1 MFEVKARALTPA
13 GQPVVPVVGVA
24 AVQGAAFAHA
34 VFSAQAEGAVVV
46 VLRSKGDTERVAATG
61 ASRIVVPEVTWGWTT
76 PQTVLIQDPE
86 APAQIVYSS
95 GTTGTPKGIVL
106 THGNLAASTDRLI
119 EAMAMDHDIREYIG
133 VPVQYSFGLGRARA
147 IARVGGSYFV
157 PEHGFDPSEIAMML
171 RDGSINAISAVP
183 TLWRVLLANRDVI
196 GDAGSKVRWI
206 EIGSQAMSVA
216 EKTAMKTLFPE
227 AKIVQHY
234 GLTEASR
241 TTFLHI
247 DSATEA
253 QLASVGQPMPGVE
266 VSIDGESRIRIR
278 GPHVASGYLRDG
290 KFDPLADADGWFVTD
305 DIGRIEQGWLYFDNR
320 ADDQINSGG
329 IKLHPDAI
337 EAGIAEALPG
347 GAAAH
352 IAVARADDPMRGDAI
367 VVAYETGFG
376 LTQDAVRR
384 AANTVVEGYGLHAG
398 GALHIL
404 PVDELP
410 RTETGKVLRRNIGT
424 MIQPDAGSDRSL
436 LEERL
441 VNVWRRVLG
450 VARVGKDDNF
460 FDLGGDPL
468 IGHALIDEMVALGIS
483 RPAAASALD
492 GMSIAEII
500 AADTGATGPEGD
512 ARSQS
517 EARLLALWT
526 EALGRGDIDPHKSF
540 YDVGGDSLSA
550 IGLALNME
558 RAGFDGETARAIF
571 DGATISDIAE
581 MMVATQS
588 GSIDEKSAAPRPRVR
603 TQVALLNEGLN
614 LVKGL
619 LIICM
624 ICSHWLPL
632 YLDYFQL
639 RDSIGHKLL
648 QPLLSM
654 GSPTLSFCF
663 GIGAAVFYARQ
674 YEGSGPAFRSS
685 VRSGVR
691 LLSVGLLL
699 GFVLELGTP
708 LLNGEVLDLGRLAAA
723 FVDGP
728 FLYFTLAT
736 ASLPLWVPR
745 LMRNWASVQSTF
757 GAAILC
763 YALYEFLRMVLPP
776 AGENQ
781 IVESINFVL
790 IGHWSLLQM
799 GAITL
804 AGAATG
810 LIIELLLMRKKLSI
824 MAPYALLLMAAGVV
838 MAVAA
843 NDFLSW
849 FQPHFEIIPW
859 AAASYAGL
867 TLYVIARTEAW
878 NNSAEHRPALR
889 LILQTMASIG
899 ILLFPLFVM
908 QSVVFHG
915 AAILSLALH
924 LPFLRTLTL
933 LIVLVLIAAAYAVWR
948 VHSLYYG
955 RSR

>member
-1 MFEVKARALTPA
+1 
-13 GQPVVPVVGVA
+13 
-24 AVQGAAFAHA
+24 
-34 VFSAQAEGAVVV
+34 
-46 VLRSKGDTERVAATG
+46 
-61 ASRIVVPEVTWGWTT
+61 
-76 PQTVLIQDPE
+76 
-86 APAQIVYSS
+86 
-95 GTTGTPKGIVL
+95 
-106 THGNLAASTDRLI
+106 
-119 EAMAMDHDIREYIG
+119 
-133 VPVQYSFGLGRARA
+133 
-147 IARVGGSYFV
+147 
-157 PEHGFDPSEIAMML
+157 
-171 RDGSINAISAVP
+171 
-183 TLWRVLLANRDVI
+183 
-196 GDAGSKVRWI
+196 
-206 EIGSQAMSVA
+206 MSVA

-241 TTFLHI
+241 TTFLNI
-247 DSATEA
+247 DSANEA

-266 VSIDGESRIRIR
+266 VSIDGEGRIRIR

-290 KFDPLADADGWFVTD
+290 KFDPLTDADGWFVTD

-329 IKLHPDAI
+329 IKLHPDAL
-337 EAGIAEALPG
+337 ESEIALALPG
-347 GAAAH
+347 GSATH
-352 IAVARADDPMRGDAI
+352 ISVARADDPMRGDAI

-376 LTQDAVRR
+376 LTQDAVRK
-384 AANTVVEGYGLHAG
+384 AANAAVEGYGLHAG
-398 GALHIL
+398 AALHIL

-410 RTETGKVLRRNIGT
+410 RTETGKVLRRNIGA
-424 MIQPDAGSDRSL
+424 MIQTDAGRDRSL
-436 LEERL
+436 LEEKL
-441 VNVWRRVLG
+441 VDVWRQVLG
-450 VARVGKDDNF
+450 VARVGLDDNF

-500 AADTGATGPEGD
+500 AADAGTTGLEGH
-512 ARSQS
+512 ARNES
-517 EARLLALWT
+517 EARLFALWS
-526 EALGRGDIDPHKSF
+526 EALGRSDIDPHKSF

-581 MMVATQS
+581 MMTANRG
-588 GSIDEKSAAPRPRVR
+588 GSIDEKSVAPRPRVR

-624 ICSHWLPL
+624 ISSHWLPL

-648 QPLLSM
+648 QPFLSM

-708 LLNGEVLDLGRLAAA
+708 LLNGEVLGPGRLSAA

-745 LMRNWASVQSTF
+745 LERNWSSVQSTF
-757 GAAILC
+757 GAAILF
-763 YALYEFLRMVLPP
+763 YALYEFLRMILPA
-776 AGENQ
+776 AGENL
-781 IVESINFVL
+781 IVESINHVL

-810 LIIELLLMRKKLSI
+810 LLMELLLTRNKLSI

-843 NDFLSW
+843 DDFLSW
-849 FQPHFEIIPW
+849 FQPHLEIIPW
-859 AAASYAGL
+859 ATASYAGL
-867 TLYVIARTEAW
+867 TLYIIARTEAW
-878 NNSAEHRPALR
+878 NNRAEHRPALR
-889 LILQTMASIG
+889 LMLQTMASIG
-899 ILLFPLFVM
+899 ILLFPLFVI

-924 LPFLRTLTL
+924 TPFLRTLTL
-933 LIVLVLIAAAYAVWR
+933 LIVLVLIAAAYAVRR
-948 VHSLYYG
+948 VHILYYG